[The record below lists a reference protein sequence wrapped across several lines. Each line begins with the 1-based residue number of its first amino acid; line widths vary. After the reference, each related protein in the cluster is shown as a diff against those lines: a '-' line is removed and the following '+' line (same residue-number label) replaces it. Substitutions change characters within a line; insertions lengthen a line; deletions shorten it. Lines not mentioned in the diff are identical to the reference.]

1 MIFRLDLAEWTS
13 MLARWRGFSG
23 KARYTSQLYTLKIHF
38 CGILIKLASF
48 ILPMGRVSSST
59 ANITNPKTDV
69 STHHISMAFTLSSVL
84 TDYENEFCQKFS
96 FEPPLMIMNR
106 IWGVQEYF
114 NSSWPSTTFVNPNS
128 HCNWWPQMITGKKA
142 PHPIT
147 MTTETFSSDFAFAV
161 FWLKHVKVVNHLLI
175 SWSKLGIF
183 LSHQT
188 DGFQNGSR

>member
-1 MIFRLDLAEWTS
+1 MNPQLHHHYCLLLLHHHHLNHINLIKYCGHYLIMIFRLDLAEWTS

-69 STHHISMAFTLSSVL
+69 STHHISMFFTLSSVL

-106 IWGVQEYF
+106 IRRVQEYF
-114 NSSWPSTTFVNPNS
+114 NSSWPV
-128 HCNWWPQMITGKKA
+128 QIL
-142 PHPIT
+142 PILT
-147 MTTETFSSDFAFAV
+147 ATA
-161 FWLKHVKVVNHLLI
+161 I
-175 SWSKLGIF
+175 
-183 LSHQT
+183 
-188 DGFQNGSR
+188 DGFK